1 MEAIRNTKEQRR
13 RQSFSACEA
22 DHISAPARS
31 IMVNAWCKRRPTRV
45 SVMFWVLTTIIS
57 IATFAAVI
65 FAVYLMERVV
75 LPEPARRERSD
86 TRRDVRPR

>member
-1 MEAIRNTKEQRR
+1 
-13 RQSFSACEA
+13 
-22 DHISAPARS
+22 
-31 IMVNAWCKRRPTRV
+31 
-45 SVMFWVLTTIIS
+45 MFWVLTTIIS